1 MPFFASL
8 GGQNGF
14 GRAQNQQRQ
23 QQAGPAPTPPSSG
36 TSILTFARTLSTT
49 FAGQNVTPTSGG
61 ALTIDSQ
68 AVGNY
73 DYTVVSS
80 DVTVS
85 SFTNSDWFTVTQD
98 TVSAWVVVRGN
109 LTINAGQTFIP
120 SNRKLF
126 TVLYVTGNLVNN
138 GTISMTA
145 RGANHSGIGASGGA
159 TTAANIRIGTGTF
172 SAVTNPQVP
181 AAGGAGAP
189 SKSNISYN
197 NGSAGLNGGTGGG
210 ATGECISGTTASAGS
225 AGTSYSGGCGSGGAL
240 SGTSEAGGAN
250 GGKGGNSSG
259 SFSGGGTGNPGGTG
273 QGDGNPSPYNG
284 LSGTGGVLIV
294 IVAGQLSGTG
304 SIQANGVGV
313 VRPPGSTAGGGSGGG
328 SVTVL
333 FGTDTSSISPTA
345 TGGAGIAS
353 GSGGAGTARKLAIG
367 LN

>member
-14 GRAQNQQRQ
+14 GRAQKQQQ
-23 QQAGPAPTPPSSG
+23 TQQAGPLPPAPSSG

-68 AVGNY
+68 ALGNY
-73 DYTVVSS
+73 DYTIRSS

-126 TVLYVTGNLVNN
+126 TVVYVTGNLVNN

-145 RGANHSGIGASGGA
+145 RGANHSGIGTSGGA

-172 SAVTNPQVP
+172 SAIVNPQVP

-189 SKSNISYN
+189 SKSNISYY
-197 NGSAGLNGGTGGG
+197 NGSAGSNGGTGGG
-210 ATGECISGTTASAGS
+210 ATGECITNTTASAGS
-225 AGTSYSGGCGSGGAL
+225 AGTSYSGGCGSGGAI

-259 SFSGGGTGNPGGTG
+259 NYSGGGTGNPGGTG
-273 QGDGNPSPYNG
+273 IPTTWNG

-333 FGTDTSSISPTA
+333 FGTDTSSITPTA